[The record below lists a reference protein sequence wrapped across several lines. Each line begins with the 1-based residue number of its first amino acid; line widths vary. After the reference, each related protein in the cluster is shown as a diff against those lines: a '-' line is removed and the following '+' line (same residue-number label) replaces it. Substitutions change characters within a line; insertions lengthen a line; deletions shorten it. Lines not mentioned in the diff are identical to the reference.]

1 MDRIF
6 QNHELL
12 MQHQQYVGKFYFLDM
27 GSCDLQLLT
36 AFFHS
41 LSFVAKPKPKNET
54 ERQLIDLVSNYKPDM
69 GGGIRRSFSQMFIGV
84 STCFTMV
91 YTFGAVINW
100 YFVKSELSS
109 ETWKGLLLIE
119 LVSYAILFILMIRFT
134 FWPPI
139 IVTGLV
145 FIFSVGAYLA
155 L

>member
-1 MDRIF
+1 MSANFTFWIWG
-6 QNHELL
+6 LVI
-12 MQHQQYVGKFYFLDM
+12 M
-27 GSCDLQLLT
+27 QLLT

-54 ERQLIDLVSNYKPDM
+54 ERQLIDLVSKYKPDM

-119 LVSYAILFILMIRFT
+119 VISYGILFLLMIRFT

-155 L
+155 I